1 MSEIAGAKTAERKA
15 AIRFIV
21 CLGAVSLFADMTYEG
36 AYSIMGGF
44 LKDLGA
50 TAAEVGIIAGLGEM
64 IAASLRYF
72 SGRLADRTRAYWTI
86 AIAGYALNL
95 LVVPMLAFV
104 GTWQAAAILIIAE
117 RTGKAL
123 RGPARDVLLSDAT
136 GKVGHGW
143 GFGLHAAMD
152 QTGAV
157 AGPVLMAITV
167 ARLHNFAPAFLRL
180 AAPAA
185 LAFVAMLAARYVYPQ
200 NKGTPPT
207 RKDTAVLPKVYWI
220 YVAAAGVLALGFLDF
235 PLLSYHFEN
244 TALVKKEYIPLL
256 YALAMG
262 VNGLSAL
269 IFGRLFD
276 KYGIVVLAWG
286 ILISML
292 ALPLGFL
299 GGATAAAIAVG
310 CWGLGLGVQDASL
323 RSGIAQLVSMNKRGN
338 AFGTFNA
345 VYGLMWFAGSATM
358 GLLYDHWI
366 GSLVIFG
373 LLAQTAAAGMFFW
386 LRKPLGA
393 AIAENQ

>member
-1 MSEIAGAKTAERKA
+1 MEIAGAKTAERKA

-185 LAFVAMLAARYVYPQ
+185 LAFVAMLAARYVYPE

-299 GGATAAAIAVG
+299 GGATAAAIAVA

-373 LLAQTAAAGMFFW
+373 LAAQIAAAGMFFW

>member
-157 AGPVLMAITV
+157 AGTVLMAITV

-373 LLAQTAAAGMFFW
+373 LAAQIAAAGMFFW